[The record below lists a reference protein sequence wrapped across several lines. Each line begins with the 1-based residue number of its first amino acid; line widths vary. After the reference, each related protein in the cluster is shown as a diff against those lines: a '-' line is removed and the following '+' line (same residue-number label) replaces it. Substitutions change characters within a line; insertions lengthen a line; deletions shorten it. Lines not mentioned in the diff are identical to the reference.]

1 VIHGMAHVGVSVAD
15 LQRSIAFYRDV
26 LGMEVVVE
34 GPFSDERYGTIM
46 DLGGATG
53 KVALLKAGGA
63 LVELF
68 EFSEPSP
75 KPVERD
81 RPVCD
86 LGITHFCL
94 EVTDIVATYERLKA
108 AGVPFHCPPLE
119 FSGIAVA
126 TYGRDPDGNVFELLQ
141 MIDLDGRDGAN

>member
-1 VIHGMAHVGVSVAD
+1 MAHVGVSVAD
-15 LQRSIAFYRDV
+15 LTRSIAFYRDV

-34 GPFSDERYGTIM
+34 GPFSDEKYGTIM
-46 DLGGATG
+46 GLEGATG
-53 KVALLKAGGA
+53 RAALLQAGSA
-63 LVELF
+63 RVELF
-68 EFSEPSP
+68 EFSKPSP
-75 KPVERD
+75 KPVNRD

-94 EVTDIVATYERLKA
+94 EVANVAALHERLKD

-119 FSGIAVA
+119 FSGTAVA

-141 MIDLDGRDGAN
+141 MTELDGRDGASGRD